1 MTVMMRTPSPLVFT
15 VALAVILGLGGCV
28 THTPDNPSPVGR
40 ASGFTPGAPHLFKP
54 GDKLDKDMRRYSRL
68 DVLAVLPDRS

>member
-1 MTVMMRTPSPLVFT
+1 
-15 VALAVILGLGGCV
+15 VILGLGGCV

-40 ASGFTPGAPHLFKP
+40 ASGFTPGAPYLFKP
-54 GDKLDKDMRRYSRL
+54 GDKLDKDMRRYARL